1 MKFSVCVPN
10 FNYAG
15 YVGTTIGSALGQSVD
30 VEVLFADNASTD
42 NSVEVV
48 RALEDSRVKI
58 VENPWNVGFAA
69 NLDVATS
76 MASGDW
82 QILLSSDDLI
92 NEPGL
97 LIYKTLIDHLGSDA
111 NQVILSSAQHVI
123 DQAGAVTGYLG
134 LDQRLWKGAVRD
146 AELSSATGHDVWSLD
161 AETLLRQSL
170 QALRVPFG
178 FATTCYPR
186 SLYTAVGGYRSI
198 RLINPDKPFAW
209 KLLAKAQ
216 RAIFVDAPLFSY
228 RVHATNQNSLQAR
241 SGALKHLVDQYV
253 STFDTPPAVL
263 QRAGMTVDDLAKA
276 FIEED
281 VLLRGFKKVADGD
294 RLGAR
299 RGLAFGKAAYP
310 ALSWSAKHLL
320 LHILS
325 RIGPPGTWIARA
337 AYRRR
342 MAAAQ
347 QSTLSD

>member
-1 MKFSVCVPN
+1 MKFSICVPN
-10 FNYAG
+10 YNYAG
-15 YVGTTIGSALGQSVD
+15 YVGTTIASALGQNVD

-42 NSVEVV
+42 ASVDVI
-48 RALEDSRVKI
+48 RALDDPRVQI
-58 VENPWNVGFAA
+58 IENPWNIGFAP
-69 NLDVATS
+69 NLDVAT
-76 MASGDW
+76 AAATGDW

-92 NEPGL
+92 NNDGL
-97 LIYKTLIDHLGSDA
+97 GVYRTIVDHLGPAA
-111 NQVILSSAQHVI
+111 NTAVLSSAQHII
-123 DQAGAVTGYLG
+123 DQNGAVTGHLG
-134 LDQRLWKGAVRD
+134 LDRRLWRGAVRD
-146 AELSSATGHDVWSLD
+146 AGLSQAVGYDVWTID
-161 AETLLRQSL
+161 AARLLRQSL
-170 QALRVPFG
+170 IALRVPFG

-186 SLYTAVGGYRSI
+186 SLYSAVGGYRSI

-263 QRAGMTVDDLAKA
+263 QRAGITGDDLARA

-281 VLLRGFKKVADGD
+281 ILLRGFKKVADGD

-310 ALSWSAKHLL
+310 ALSWSGKHVLLHLL
-320 LHILS
+320 S
-325 RIGPPGTWIARA
+325 RMGAAGTWIARA

-342 MAAAQ
+342 MADAQ
-347 QSTLSD
+347 HSMLSD